1 MRYYPKIDGLR
12 CIAICAVLLHHLG
25 GFSNYVNLGYFGVDL
40 FFVISGFLI
49 TLLLLKT
56 QGSFKKAYSHFL
68 ARRALRI
75 FPLYY
80 FALLILYLVTQPI
93 VKDNMVYLL
102 TYTFNYRLPF
112 ISDGN
117 PVRYLWSLSLEEQ
130 YYLFWPLFVL
140 ALKNCPKLLM
150 ALVSLIIVF
159 GYVQLHFNI
168 IPSISIYNYT
178 GLATRMGSLGFGS
191 LGAMLFLQQSKYLDY
206 LLCNKY
212 IEYCML
218 VFWLFAIFLLNPFLI
233 GIGSLYMVLKAANN
247 SFQLQKINKL
257 LVHRKVLYIAKI
269 SYGLY
274 VYHIIVIYYLTPYMF
289 DPFFL
294 NINFEMLGPF
304 KILRW
309 HSWIVKLPLYF
320 SVTIILSDL
329 SYRYFEKPF
338 LKLKRYFV

>member
-1 MRYYPKIDGLR
+1 MQYYQKIDGLR
-12 CIAICAVLLHHLG
+12 CLAICSVLLHHLG

-49 TLLLLKT
+49 TLILLKS
-56 QGSFKKAYSHFL
+56 QGSFKKAYGHFL

-93 VKDNMVYLL
+93 VQDNMVYLL

-112 ISDGN
+112 ITDGN

-130 YYLFWPLFVL
+130 YYLFWPFFLL
-140 ALKNCPKLLM
+140 ALKNFPKLLM
-150 ALVSLIIVF
+150 VLVSFVIVF
-159 GYVQLHFNI
+159 GYAQLHFNI
-168 IPSISIYNYT
+168 IPSIGIYNYT

-191 LGAMLFLQQSKYLDY
+191 LGAMIFLQQSKHLDY
-206 LLCNKY
+206 FLCNKY
-212 IEYCML
+212 IEYSML
-218 VFWLFAIFLLNPFLI
+218 AVWLFAIFLLNPFFM
-233 GIGSLYMVLKAANN
+233 GVGSLYMVLKAANN
-247 SFQLQKINKL
+247 SFQLEKINKL
-257 LVHRKVLYIAKI
+257 LANKKVLYIAKI

-274 VYHIIVIYYLTPYMF
+274 VYHIIVIYYLTPYVF
-289 DPFFL
+289 DPLFL
-294 NINFEMLGPF
+294 NINFEILGPL
-304 KILRW
+304 KIFRW
-309 HSWIVKLPLYF
+309 HSWIIKLPLYL

-329 SYRYFEKPF
+329 SYRYFEKPL